1 MPAAI
6 IHATPKKVLKEGISL
21 NKKYPGIIDII
32 IKEYSNKDTTDGEAT
47 IYAEN
52 IQTNAI
58 DAAKPK
64 NSINFQVYSMLEN
77 HSLNI
82 NCVVGSKLE
91 LFNCPL
97 PIKI

>member
-1 MPAAI
+1 MYTPAAMM
-6 IHATPKKVLKEGISL
+6 HPTPKNVLVEGTSS

-32 IKEYSNKDTTDGEAT
+32 INEYSNKETTDGDAT

-64 NSINFQVYSMLEN
+64 NKINFQVYSIFEN

-82 NCVVGSKLE
+82 N
-91 LFNCPL
+91 
-97 PIKI
+97 